1 MAEQLVNNLTFSTWL
16 EDNSKHFDDLNNA
29 TADDDL
35 FDGNQTYSAIYIV
48 SLKIIKWLNLYY
60 LGFIIIIGVLG
71 NGYNFISFLRTSNKL
86 QSPSY
91 YLAALSLA
99 DATFLLTIFIVW
111 IGHTGLNLFFRR
123 IFFYVIAYVGAASS
137 CISGIYIIDQIT
149 GILLHFSFEY
159 SLVSGSIHIRT
170 SDCRPLSIEKDEN
183 MYYSKG

>member
-1 MAEQLVNNLTFSTWL
+1 MAEQLANNLTFSTSGWL
-16 EDNSKHFDDLNNA
+16 EDNSKHFYDLNNA

-35 FDGNQTYSAIYIV
+35 FDGNQTLVMDNQSYSAIYIV

-123 IFFYVIAYVGAASS
+123 IFFYVCSRMKMM
-137 CISGIYIIDQIT
+137 T
-149 GILLHFSFEY
+149 
-159 SLVSGSIHIRT
+159 
-170 SDCRPLSIEKDEN
+170 
-183 MYYSKG
+183 